1 MFGCRG
7 CHSVR
12 VAAVDLTF
20 VVVVIVIVIVVVVVV
35 VVGVVGVVDVH
46 DVKVAVVVVSVVVD
60 ILDPQAAVMV
70 ESAKISPS
78 WDTSTGQLRRCQD
91 RRANWK
97 GMGRSMRLTMRR
109 PGTSEWNI
117 RCRWCMG
124 WW

>member
-20 VVVVIVIVIVVVVVV
+20 VVVSIVIV
-35 VVGVVGVVDVH
+35 VVGVVDVH

-60 ILDPQAAVMV
+60 VLDPQAAVMV
-70 ESAKISPS
+70 ESAKSSPS

-97 GMGRSMRLTMRR
+97 GMGRSTYCHL
-109 PGTSEWNI
+109 
-117 RCRWCMG
+117 RWCAAPFVGG
-124 WW
+124 WGGLCVVSVAR